1 MKDVSDD
8 LLAGLMNDMRAVALS
23 EILPRFR
30 AITADAIRA
39 KTAADDLVTDADIAA
54 ERVLGQRLEGRFPG
68 ILIVGEEAVSDD
80 ASILS
85 RLADADLAAVIDP
98 VDGTW
103 HFAHGTPMFG
113 SILAIV
119 AGGKTIAGIIHYPVL
134 GDFLIARPGE
144 GAWHVSADGAT
155 TRLRT
160 APPTPIGEMHG
171 FIALHMFGSDVR
183 AQLAPRVLKFLRV
196 TTWRCSAW
204 EYRMLATGAMSFG
217 FNESLKPWD
226 HAAGVLIHTEA
237 GGYAAVVTGEAYQP
251 TMTVGHLLTA
261 PDKASWEAIRD
272 TLTSGIAGDMPEP
285 GQPIDY
291 AEHEA

>member
-1 MKDVSDD
+1 MKAVSDE
-8 LLAGLMNDMRAVALS
+8 LLAGLMNDMHEVAQA

-39 KTAADDLVTDADIAA
+39 KTAADDIVTDADIAA
-54 ERVLGQRLEGRFPG
+54 ERVLSERLAARFPG
-68 ILIVGEEAVSDD
+68 IEIIGEEAVSDD

-85 RLADADLAAVIDP
+85 RLADADLAGVIDP

-119 AGGKTIAGIIHYPVL
+119 SGGKTIAGIIHYPVL
-134 GDFLIARPGE
+134 GDFLVARPGE
-144 GAWHVSADGAT
+144 GAWHVSEDGT
-155 TRLRT
+155 HTRLT
-160 APPTPIGEMHG
+160 AATPTPIDEMHG
-171 FIALHMFGSDVR
+171 FIPLHMFEPDMR

-204 EYRMLATGAMSFG
+204 EYRMLATGAMSFCL
-217 FNESLKPWD
+217 NESLKPWD

-237 GGYAAVVTGEAYQP
+237 GGYAATLTGDAYRP
-251 TMTVGHLLTA
+251 PLKVGRLLVA
-261 PDKASWEAIRD
+261 PDRVSWNALVEA
-272 TLTSGIAGDMPEP
+272 LT
-285 GQPIDY
+285 ID
-291 AEHEA
+291 

>member
-1 MKDVSDD
+1 MKAVSDE
-8 LLAGLMNDMRAVALS
+8 LLAGLMNDMREVAQA

-39 KTAADDLVTDADIAA
+39 KTAADDIVTDADIAA
-54 ERVLGQRLEGRFPG
+54 ERVLGERLATRIAG
-68 ILIVGEEAVSDD
+68 IEIIGEEAVSDD

-119 AGGKTIAGIIHYPVL
+119 SGGKTIAGIIHYPVL
-134 GDFLIARPGE
+134 DDFLVARPGE
-144 GAWHVSADGAT
+144 GAWHVSADGT
-155 TRLRT
+155 HTRLT
-160 APPTPIGEMHG
+160 AATPTPIDEMHG
-171 FIALHMFGSDVR
+171 FIPLHMFEPDMR

-204 EYRMLATGAMSFG
+204 EYRMLATGAMSFCL
-217 FNESLKPWD
+217 NESLKPWD

-237 GGYAAVVTGEAYQP
+237 GGYAATLAGDAYRP
-251 TMTVGHLLTA
+251 TLTQGHLLVA
-261 PDKASWEAIRD
+261 PDRMSWDAVREAFSRD
-272 TLTSGIAGDMPEP
+272 
-285 GQPIDY
+285 
-291 AEHEA
+291 